1 MAKGDC
7 YAANGRWMIGKD
19 DSYRLVHGV
28 AILPRDGKPF
38 GHCWIEKGGTV
49 LDYSNGK
56 DIKIS
61 KKKYYDLGKIP
72 VNPYKLYKYTSEKM
86 GLNILK
92 NKHWGPWDL
101 KPPR

>member
-1 MAKGDC
+1 MAGDC

-28 AILPRDGKPF
+28 AILASDGKPF

-49 LDYSNGK
+49 LDFSNGK

-61 KKKYYDLGKIP
+61 KKKYYELGEIP
-72 VNPYKLYKYTSEKM
+72 VKPYKLYKYTSEQM
-86 GLNILK
+86 GLQILK
-92 NKHWGPWDL
+92 QKHWGPWDYN
-101 KPPR
+101 PPR

>member
-1 MAKGDC
+1 M
-7 YAANGRWMIGKD
+7 
-19 DSYRLVHGV
+19 
-28 AILPRDGKPF
+28 
-38 GHCWIEKGGTV
+38 
-49 LDYSNGK
+49 DYSNGK

-61 KKKYYDLGKIP
+61 KKKYYDLGEIP
-72 VNPYKLYKYTSEKM
+72 VKPYKLYKYTSEQM

>member
-1 MAKGDC
+1 MAGDC

-28 AILPRDGKPF
+28 ALLASDQKPF

-49 LDYSNGK
+49 LDFSNGK

-61 KKKYYDLGKIP
+61 KKKYYELGEIP
-72 VNPYKLYKYTSEKM
+72 VKPYKLYKYTSEQM
-86 GLNILK
+86 GLQILK
-92 NKHWGPWDL
+92 QKHWGPWDYN
-101 KPPR
+101 PPR

>member
-1 MAKGDC
+1 MAGDC

-28 AILPRDGKPF
+28 AILASDGKPF

-49 LDYSNGK
+49 LDFSNGK

-61 KKKYYDLGKIP
+61 KKKYYELGEIP
-72 VNPYKLYKYTSEKM
+72 VKPHKLYKYTSEQM
-86 GLNILK
+86 GLQILK
-92 NKHWGPWDL
+92 QKHWGPWDYN
-101 KPPR
+101 PPR